1 MYRKRDFEK
10 SEKIIRELYDKF
22 SYEIKND
29 KDLKSRIISLEKK
42 ILKKKDPYLHSI
54 YIQMI

>member
-42 ILKKKDPYLHSI
+42 ILKKKDPYLQTSLS
-54 YIQMI
+54 